1 VDKVKT
7 VALASMVVCIVLA
20 ASMVGIYLNLNAS
33 IKSQSEIINEQG
45 DQIQELRSGIGNLTQ
60 ETDELYRELDS
71 MSAIVY
77 DLSNTVTNLTKEME
91 YFRLPD

>member
-33 IKSQSEIINEQG
+33 IQSQSEIINEQG

>member
-1 VDKVKT
+1 MDKVKT

-33 IKSQSEIINEQG
+33 IQSQSEIINEQG

>member
-33 IKSQSEIINEQG
+33 IQSQSEIINEQG

-71 MSAIVY
+71 MSATVY